1 LIELLLTGLGILAAS
16 GLAALVLG
24 RWSRLANVVGATGAV
39 AGSLVG
45 FVPAWLTL
53 VSGRP
58 HSASWPWDVPYGSFS
73 IELDPL
79 SALFVVIV
87 FGLTG
92 LVAIHAAG
100 YLDIYH
106 KQRSLGV
113 PWFFFNLMASSMTLV
128 AVARNGLLFLVAWEV
143 MSVAS
148 YFLVTFYDD
157 RPGVLEAGRTYL
169 IATHL
174 GTAFL
179 FVLFIL
185 LGRQAESLDFAAIA
199 GHIPE
204 SSANLLF
211 VLAVVGFGTKAG
223 FMPFHVWL
231 PEAYPAAPSF
241 VAAIMSGGMSK
252 LGVYGLLRVL
262 TLMPVLPEWW
272 AWLLI
277 AIGVISGVYGIL
289 TGLAQSDLKRLLAY
303 SSVENLGLIAMGLG
317 LGLLGISTGT
327 PGLTLLGF
335 LGALL
340 HLVNHA
346 LFKSL
351 LFLGSGVIVRATG
364 TRDLNQLGGLA
375 QKMPRFAIAML
386 IGCIAI
392 TGLPPLNGFVS
403 EFLIYLAALTGQMRL
418 GTGASAGMLLVIA
431 AVTISGGLGAVAFT
445 GLFGI
450 AFLGYPRSERAA
462 AAVPVGTLLVAPIA
476 ILAGVCVVVAL
487 FVLPIVH
494 ILLPIVSQ
502 VAHWELGGI
511 LQVSGQ
517 AMQPLSAIT
526 VGSIALIVVSLGLA
540 LLRLALLAGR
550 RVTQAKTWGCGY
562 LGATPRMQY
571 TASSYVQPAV
581 DFFAPVLLTRT
592 RLEAPLGL
600 FPRKAMMISRTDDF
614 SKEAIY
620 RPLFFAVEWV
630 FIRLRWLQHGRVH
643 IYILY
648 LGVTIIALLTWYLGT
663 LDLNQLPPR

>member
-1 LIELLLTGLGILAAS
+1 MELLLTGLGILAAS
-16 GLAALVLG
+16 GLVALLMG
-24 RWSRLANVVGATGAV
+24 RWSRAANVVGATGAV

-45 FVPAWLTL
+45 LVPAWVTL
-53 VSGRP
+53 IGGRP
-58 HSASWPWDVPYGSFS
+58 QSESWPWDVPYGSFS
-73 IELDPL
+73 IELDSL
-79 SALFVVIV
+79 SALFVMIV
-87 FGLTG
+87 LGLTG
-92 LVAIHAAG
+92 IVAVHAAG

-113 PWFFFNLMASSMTLV
+113 TWFFFNLMAASMTLV
-128 AVARNGLLFLVAWEV
+128 AIARNGVLFLVAWET

-148 YFLVTFYDD
+148 YFLVTFYEE
-157 RPGVLEAGRTYL
+157 RPGALEAGRNYL

-185 LGRQAESLDFAAIA
+185 LGRQAGSLDFNDIA
-199 GHIPE
+199 GNIPE

-211 VLAVVGFGTKAG
+211 LLAVVGFGTKAG

-231 PEAYPAAPSF
+231 PDAYPVAPSF
-241 VAAIMSGGMSK
+241 VAAIMSGAMSK
-252 LGVYGLLRVL
+252 LGIYGLLRVL
-262 TLMPVLPEWW
+262 AMMPVYPEWW

-277 AIGVISGVYGIL
+277 AIGVVSGVYGIL

-317 LGLLGISTGT
+317 MGLLGISTAT

-335 LGALL
+335 LGGLL

-375 QKMPRFAIAML
+375 KRMPRFAIAML
-386 IGCIAI
+386 VGCVAIA
-392 TGLPPLNGFVS
+392 GLPPLNGFVS
-403 EFLIYLAALTGQMRL
+403 EFLIYLAAFTGQMRL
-418 GTGASAGMLLVIA
+418 GTGGSAGMLLVIA

-445 GLFGI
+445 SLFGI
-450 AFLGYPRSERAA
+450 AFLGQPRNERAA
-462 AAVPVGTLLVAPIA
+462 TALPVGPLLVAPVA
-476 ILAGVCVVVAL
+476 ILAAACVVVAL
-487 FVLPIVH
+487 FVLPIVQ
-494 ILLPIVSQ
+494 ILLPIVSL

-517 AMQPLSAIT
+517 ATQPLGAIT
-526 VGSIALIVVSLGLA
+526 LGSIALIAVSLGLA
-540 LLRLALLAGR
+540 ILRLALLAGR
-550 RVTQAKTWGCGY
+550 RVTQGGTWGCGY
-562 LGATPRMQY
+562 LGPTPRMQY
-571 TASSYVQPAV
+571 TATSYVQPAV

-592 RLEAPLGL
+592 RLETPLGL
-600 FPRKAMMISRTDDF
+600 FPRRAMMVSQTDDF

-620 RPLFFAVEWV
+620 RPLFLSVEWV
-630 FIRLRWLQHGRVH
+630 SVRLRWLQHGRVH

-648 LGVTIIALLTWYLGT
+648 LGVTIIALLTWYLSN
-663 LDLNQLPPR
+663 LRSLPGG

>member
-16 GLAALVLG
+16 GVLALLLG

-39 AGSLVG
+39 AGSLLG
-45 FVPAWLTL
+45 FLPAWLTL
-53 VSGRP
+53 IGGRP
-58 HSASWPWDVPYGSFS
+58 ESASWPWDVPYGSFS

-79 SALFVVIV
+79 SSLFVLIV

-100 YLDIYH
+100 YLDLYH
-106 KQRSLGV
+106 KERSLGV
-113 PWFFFNLMASSMTLV
+113 PWFFFNLMACGMTLV
-128 AVARNGLLFLVAWEV
+128 AVARNGVLFLVAWEV

-148 YFLVTFYDD
+148 YFLVTFYDE

-179 FVLFIL
+179 FVMFIL
-185 LGRQAESLDFAAIA
+185 MGRHAGSAASLDFAAIA
-199 GHIPE
+199 GTIPE

-241 VAAIMSGGMSK
+241 VAAIMSGAMSK
-252 LGVYGLLRVL
+252 LGIYGLLRVL
-262 TLMPVLPEWW
+262 TLLPVLHEWW

-277 AIGVISGVYGIL
+277 AMGVVSGVYGIL

-303 SSVENLGLIAMGLG
+303 SSVENLGLISMGLG
-317 LGLLGISTGT
+317 LGLLGVSTGT

-335 LGALL
+335 LGGLL

-375 QKMPRFAIAML
+375 RRMPRFAIAML

-403 EFLIYLAALTGQMRL
+403 EFLIYLAAFTGQMRL
-418 GTGASAGMLLVIA
+418 GTGASAGMLLVIG

-445 GLFGI
+445 SLFGI
-450 AFLGYPRSERAA
+450 AFLGQPRNERAA
-462 AAVPVGTLLVAPIA
+462 NPAPVGWLLIAPIT
-476 ILAGVCVVVAL
+476 ILAGACVAVAL
-487 FVLPIVH
+487 FVLPLVWM
-494 ILLPIVSQ
+494 LLPIVSE

-517 AMQPLSAIT
+517 ATQPLSAVT
-526 VGSIALIVVSLGLA
+526 LGSIALIVVSLGLA

-550 RVTQAKTWGCGY
+550 RVTQAGTWGCGY
-562 LGATPRMQY
+562 LGPTSRMQY

-592 RLEAPLGL
+592 RLDAPLGL
-600 FPRKAMMISRTDDF
+600 FPRRAMMVSHTDDF
-614 SKEAIY
+614 AKEAIY
-620 RPLFFAVEWV
+620 RPLFVSVEWV
-630 FIRLRWLQHGRVH
+630 FVRLRWLQHGRVH

-648 LGVTIIALLTWYLGT
+648 LGVTIIALLTWYLST
-663 LDLNQLPPR
+663 LPPG